1 MYLQEYLT
9 LKKFHSMLS
18 FDGSQRKQFLNLV
31 TSTFLLRLS
40 VIYPTIQL
48 ITALLTN
55 LIYVKDE
62 EKEVTE

>member
-1 MYLQEYLT
+1 
-9 LKKFHSMLS
+9 MLS

-40 VIYPTIQL
+40 VIYPTIHL

-55 LIYVKDE
+55 LIHVKDE
-62 EKEVTE
+62 VPEVTE